1 MRKKLKLF
9 FIIFLLCSLGYK
21 NTFSEE
27 KKFNY
32 DQHKKQLIKKKLLLN
47 SFKKCEEYIN
57 ETSVELFLNC
67 SDENEFIGKSIKCEK
82 KEPTMRGYPFYF
94 YFENS
99 KILNSYFLSNKQ
111 IKSRNVNYNEK
122 KSYIEIRYIGTVYKD
137 NLILIHTKGR
147 KEYKCSY
154 LSSIKE
160 ITKDLK
166 KYIKK

>member
-1 MRKKLKLF
+1 MKKIVLL
-9 FIIFLLCSLGYK
+9 ILIFVLQSFPLL
-21 NTFSEE
+21 SEE
-27 KKFNY
+27 KKFSY
-32 DQHKKQLIKKKLLLN
+32 DQHKKKLIEKKLLLN

-67 SDENEFIGKSIKCEK
+67 SDGNEFLGKSIKCEK
-82 KEPTMRGYPFYF
+82 KEPTIRGYPFYF

-99 KILNSYFLSNKQ
+99 KILNSYFLLDKQ

-137 NLILIHTKGR
+137 KLILIHTKGR
-147 KEYKCSY
+147 EEYKCSY

-160 ITKDLK
+160 LTKDLQ

>member
-1 MRKKLKLF
+1 MKKIVLL
-9 FIIFLLCSLGYK
+9 ILIFVLQSFPLL
-21 NTFSEE
+21 SEE
-27 KKFNY
+27 KKFSY
-32 DQHKKQLIKKKLLLN
+32 DHHKKQLIEKKLLLN

-67 SDENEFIGKSIKCEK
+67 SDRNEFLGKSIKCET
-82 KEPTMRGYPFYF
+82 KEPTIRGYPFYF

-99 KILNSYFLSNKQ
+99 KIMKSFFLSNKQ

-122 KSYIEIRYIGTVYKD
+122 KSHIEIRYIGTVSKD

>member
-1 MRKKLKLF
+1 MKKIVLL
-9 FIIFLLCSLGYK
+9 ILIFVLQSFPLL
-21 NTFSEE
+21 SEE
-27 KKFNY
+27 KKFSY
-32 DQHKKQLIKKKLLLN
+32 DQHKKKLIEKKLLLN

-67 SDENEFIGKSIKCEK
+67 SDGNEFLGKSIKCEK
-82 KEPTMRGYPFYF
+82 KEPTIRGYPFYF

-111 IKSRNVNYNEK
+111 IKSRNINYNEK
-122 KSYIEIRYIGTVYKD
+122 KSHIEIRYIGTFYKD

-160 ITKDLK
+160 LTKDLN

>member
-1 MRKKLKLF
+1 MKKIVLL
-9 FIIFLLCSLGYK
+9 ILIFVLQSFPLL
-21 NTFSEE
+21 SEE
-27 KKFNY
+27 KKFSY
-32 DQHKKQLIKKKLLLN
+32 DQHKKQLIEKKLLLN

-67 SDENEFIGKSIKCEK
+67 NDGNEFLGKSIKCEK

-122 KSYIEIRYIGTVYKD
+122 KSYIEIRYIGTVYK
-137 NLILIHTKGR
+137 NKLTLIHTKSR
-147 KEYKCSY
+147 EEYKCSY

-160 ITKDLK
+160 ITKDLR